1 MKKILLISSKDCNFY
16 NFRSELILKLKDMG
30 YEIILSCPY
39 GKKIDFFTQK
49 GCRFINISMD
59 RRGTNPFN
67 DLKLMWDYYKI
78 LCKEHPD
85 IVLAYTSK
93 SSIYGGLV
101 CGLINIPCIINN
113 AGLTEANGIL
123 KKIINALYIIGFRK
137 ASCMM
142 YQNSY
147 ERNYINKL
155 LLKKVHYR
163 DIPGSGVNINEF
175 EYKPYP
181 SDNNGIIFNYV
192 GRIVKLKGIDEFLE
206 CATHIKKKYPNTS
219 FRIYGEYDDISYK
232 NKINKFEKK
241 GIVKYCGSQLNMKP
255 YIETAHAVIH
265 PSHYEGMTN
274 VILEHSAM
282 GRVCIGS
289 NIPGIQEAITDG
301 KTGFLFTVKNVSS
314 MVKAVEKFINLSYEQ
329 KKEMGY
335 NARIKME
342 NNFDRDIVTNI
353 YIEEIKK
360 IFKDKNKKENL
371 CMNRNKI
378 WHKAKPLLN
387 ILYLINKFSPKRF
400 AQYNLGKFRFKSGWI
415 AMANRYILLKRLGAQ
430 ISGRGYC
437 IIQPNVCI
445 MHPEKLKIG
454 NNVTINENSSLE
466 CSGGIQIGD
475 NVMIGHGVSII
486 SNTHNY
492 QRTDIPMNQQ
502 GETFKKITIGNNVWI
517 GAKATIILG
526 VKIGNNAIIGANS
539 FVNKDVNENEIVAGV
554 PAKVIRTRGKFIKT
568 KGEYST

>member
-1 MKKILLISSKDCNFY
+1 
-16 NFRSELILKLKDMG
+16 
-30 YEIILSCPY
+30 
-39 GKKIDFFTQK
+39 
-49 GCRFINISMD
+49 
-59 RRGTNPFN
+59 
-67 DLKLMWDYYKI
+67 
-78 LCKEHPD
+78 
-85 IVLAYTSK
+85 
-93 SSIYGGLV
+93 
-101 CGLINIPCIINN
+101 
-113 AGLTEANGIL
+113 
-123 KKIINALYIIGFRK
+123 
-137 ASCMM
+137 
-142 YQNSY
+142 
-147 ERNYINKL
+147 
-155 LLKKVHYR
+155 
-163 DIPGSGVNINEF
+163 
-175 EYKPYP
+175 
-181 SDNNGIIFNYV
+181 
-192 GRIVKLKGIDEFLE
+192 
-206 CATHIKKKYPNTS
+206 
-219 FRIYGEYDDISYK
+219 
-232 NKINKFEKK
+232 
-241 GIVKYCGSQLNMKP
+241 
-255 YIETAHAVIH
+255 
-265 PSHYEGMTN
+265 
-274 VILEHSAM
+274 
-282 GRVCIGS
+282 
-289 NIPGIQEAITDG
+289 
-301 KTGFLFTVKNVSS
+301 
-314 MVKAVEKFINLSYEQ
+314 
-329 KKEMGY
+329 
-335 NARIKME
+335 
-342 NNFDRDIVTNI
+342 
-353 YIEEIKK
+353 
-360 IFKDKNKKENL
+360 
-371 CMNRNKI
+371 MNRNKI

-400 AQYNLGKFRFKSGWI
+400 AQYNLSKFRFKSGWI